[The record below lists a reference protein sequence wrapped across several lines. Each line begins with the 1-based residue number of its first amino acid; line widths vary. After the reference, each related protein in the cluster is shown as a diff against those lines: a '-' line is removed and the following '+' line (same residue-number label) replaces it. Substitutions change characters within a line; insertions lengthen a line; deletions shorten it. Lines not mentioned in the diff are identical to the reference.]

1 MNLMGNTA
9 RPPVLLVHGWGGSFE
24 STWKSTGFDLLLAE
38 TGGEPV
44 GIDLLGHGTAPRS
57 HDPRDYRDLTP
68 RIVERLG
75 SDPVDAVGFSLG
87 ALTLLRVA
95 CDRPG
100 SFRRLVLGGIGRNAI
115 EAADPSGRDVLVDAI
130 RGTYEGDDNLPR
142 LFAQY
147 AHQPGNDPESLAAAL
162 LAERPPFDAEEL
174 ARVDSAVLIVIGDG
188 DFAGPG
194 EPLHRLVPGSR
205 LVTVKNC
212 DHFALTE
219 NFTFFDS
226 VFDFLAE

>member
-1 MNLMGNTA
+1 MGTLD

-38 TGGEPV
+38 TGGSPV
-44 GIDLLGHGTAPRS
+44 GIDLLGHGSAPRS
-57 HDPRDYRDLTP
+57 HDPADYRDLTP
-68 RIVERLG
+68 RILAHLG
-75 SDPVDAVGFSLG
+75 SEPVDAVGFSLG

-95 CDRPG
+95 CERPG
-100 SFRRLVLGGIGRNAI
+100 SFRRLVLGGIGRNAV
-115 EAADPSGRDVLVDAI
+115 ETSSNSERSVLVSAI
-130 RGTYEGDDNLPR
+130 RGDYEGDDNLPR
-142 LFAQY
+142 QFAQY

-162 LAERPPFDAEEL
+162 LADRPPFTADEL
-174 ARVDSAVLIVIGDG
+174 ARVDAEVLIVIGAD

-194 EPLHRLVPGSR
+194 EPLQALIDGAR
-205 LVTVKNC
+205 LVTVERC

-226 VFDFLAE
+226 VFDFLAA

>member
-1 MNLMGNTA
+1 MGTSA
-9 RPPVLLVHGWGGSFE
+9 RPPVLLVHGWGGSFDA
-24 STWKSTGFDLLLAE
+24 TWRSTGFDLLLAE
-38 TGGEPV
+38 TGGAAV
-44 GIDLLGHGTAPRS
+44 GIDLLGHGSAPRS
-57 HDPRDYRDLTP
+57 HESADYLDLTP
-68 RIVERLG
+68 RIVEKLG
-75 SDPVDAVGFSLG
+75 PEPVDAVGFSLG

-95 CDRPG
+95 CERPG
-100 SFRRLVLGGIGRNAI
+100 SFRRLVLAGIGRNAI
-115 EAADPSGRDVLVDAI
+115 EASDPSDRSDLISAI
-130 RGTYEGDDNLPR
+130 RGDYDGDDNLPR

-147 AHQPGNDPESLAAAL
+147 ANQPGNDPQSLAAAL
-162 LAERPPFDAEEL
+162 EAERPPFGADRLATVDAE
-174 ARVDSAVLIVIGDG
+174 VLIVIGDR

-194 EPLHRLVPGSR
+194 EPLQECIPGSR

>member
-1 MNLMGNTA
+1 MGNGA
-9 RPPVLLVHGWGGSFE
+9 RPPVLVVHGWGGSFA
-24 STWKSTGFDLLLAE
+24 STWQSTGFDLLLSE
-38 TGGEPV
+38 RGSEVV
-44 GIDLLGHGTAPRS
+44 GVDLLGHGEAPRS
-57 HDPRDYRDLTP
+57 HDPQDYRDLTP
-68 RIVERLG
+68 RIVEHLG
-75 SDPVDAVGFSLG
+75 DGVVDAVGFSLG

-95 CDRPG
+95 CERPG
-100 SFRRLVLGGIGRNAI
+100 SFRRLVLGGIGRNAV
-115 EAADPSGRDVLVDAI
+115 EASLRDDREALVAAI

-147 AHQPGNDPESLAAAL
+147 AHQPGNDPVSLAAAL
-162 LAERPPFDAEEL
+162 LADRPPFRADEL
-174 ARVDSAVLIVIGDG
+174 ARVDAEVLVVIGDR

-194 EPLHRLVPGSR
+194 EPLSEAIPGAR

-226 VFDFLAE
+226 VFEFLGS

>member
-1 MNLMGNTA
+1 MGHPS
-9 RPPVLLVHGWGGSFE
+9 RPAVLLVHGWGGSFAA
-24 STWKSTGFDLLLAE
+24 TWQSTGFDLLLGE
-38 TGGEPV
+38 TGGEPIGV
-44 GIDLLGHGTAPRS
+44 DLLGHGTAPRS
-57 HDPRDYRDLTP
+57 HDPAEYRDLTP

-75 SDPVDAVGFSLG
+75 SGPIDAVGFSLG

-95 CDRPG
+95 CERPG

-115 EAADPSGRDVLVDAI
+115 EAGDPSHRATLVDAI
-130 RGTYEGDDNLPR
+130 RGQYAGDDQLPR

-162 LAERPPFDAEEL
+162 LADRPPFTAAEL
-174 ARVDSAVLIVIGDG
+174 ARVDAEVLIVIGDG

-194 EPLHRLVPGSR
+194 EPLQELVAGAR

-226 VFDFLAE
+226 VFEFLAA